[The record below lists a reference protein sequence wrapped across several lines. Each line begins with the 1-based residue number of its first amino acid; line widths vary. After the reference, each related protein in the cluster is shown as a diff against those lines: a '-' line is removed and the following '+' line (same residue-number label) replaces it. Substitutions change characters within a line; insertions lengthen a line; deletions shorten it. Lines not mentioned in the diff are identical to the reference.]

1 MYKSVCTYKLNP
13 RSKKEKK
20 TESRGQVLVQAIF
33 KPCTSLSELNMKGKK
48 RNPKETMYLV
58 LWTTS
63 RDHACASWGRSR
75 SCSSTSYTSTTS
87 PSRYGT
93 PRCLHIRGLALPLI
107 NQASHALIRF
117 LGRRRRRRLFT
128 RRDVDRRD
136 GASRDWPHRNI
147 ESTESTESASVT
159 AGSGSGIRL
168 NRRATSATIRR
179 RRLPLHREA
188 WKTDRGRSAFCA
200 QRFVQRRRN
209 AEARRRLLRRV
220 RRESG

>member
-1 MYKSVCTYKLNP
+1 
-13 RSKKEKK
+13 
-20 TESRGQVLVQAIF
+20 
-33 KPCTSLSELNMKGKK
+33 
-48 RNPKETMYLV
+48 MYLV

-87 PSRYGT
+87 PSRHGT

-117 LGRRRRRRLFT
+117 LGRRRRRRRLFT

-136 GASRDWPHRNI
+136 GASRNWPHRNI
-147 ESTESTESASVT
+147 ESTESASVA
-159 AGSGSGIRL
+159 AGSGSGIGL
-168 NRRATSATIRR
+168 HRRATSATIRR

-200 QRFVQRRRN
+200 QRLIQRRRN
-209 AEARRRLLRRV
+209 TEARRRLLRRV